1 METEYDLINMLD
13 NYITDSETNANEDF
27 LLSTS
32 TESKYYESETLTD
45 VLTPHMTKYNNINI
59 LHLNIQSL
67 PAKFDKLNHFIAH
80 MDTKGICFDAILLCE
95 TFLHQYNSDL
105 YNINGYNLVYKNRTN
120 MIRGGV
126 AIYIRDSISFK
137 IRDDISTFVEG
148 EFESLFIEATIMKMK
163 IIIGEI
169 YRTPGSNANTSVEHF
184 ETILNRLKN
193 EKHVI
198 IGTDQNFDLLK
209 IDNHAQTSE
218 LFNNF
223 VSNSFIPAI
232 TKPTRITST
241 SATLIDNI
249 YVNNIRHNTTLKS
262 GILLEDFSD
271 HLPIF
276 CTLEFQKNFTKRY
289 EPKIIER
296 RQLTEMA
303 VQEIKMKL
311 SGTDWN
317 YLLDLDVGDIYHS
330 FINKLNIILDETAP
344 VKKITL
350 KPKHI
355 MREPWMTKGLSISS
369 RKVPRLFKKTIGK
382 ERTHH
387 AFEQYI
393 RYRNLYNQ
401 LKRIAKQSHYG
412 QILEEY
418 KIILK
423 WSGKH

>member
-1 METEYDLINMLD
+1 
-13 NYITDSETNANEDF
+13 
-27 LLSTS
+27 
-32 TESKYYESETLTD
+32 
-45 VLTPHMTKYNNINI
+45 MTKLAPEWVRTSDPVIRR
-59 LHLNIQSL
+59 
-67 PAKFDKLNHFIAH
+67 PARYRWTTAP
-80 MDTKGICFDAILLCE
+80 AP
-95 TFLHQYNSDL
+95 
-105 YNINGYNLVYKNRTN
+105 
-120 MIRGGV
+120 
-126 AIYIRDSISFK
+126 FK

-148 EFESLFIEATIMKMK
+148 EFEWLFIEATIMKMK

-198 IGTDQNFDLLK
+198 IGTDQNLYLLK

-232 TKPTRITST
+232 TKPTSITSS

-276 CTLEFQKNFTKRY
+276 CTLEFQKNFTKKY

-296 RQLTEMA
+296 RQLTETA

-317 YLLDLDVGDIYHS
+317 YLLDLDVGDTYHS

-344 VKKITL
+344 VKK
-350 KPKHI
+350 
-355 MREPWMTKGLSISS
+355 
-369 RKVPRLFKKTIGK
+369 
-382 ERTHH
+382 
-387 AFEQYI
+387 
-393 RYRNLYNQ
+393 
-401 LKRIAKQSHYG
+401 
-412 QILEEY
+412 
-418 KIILK
+418 
-423 WSGKH
+423 